1 MVADS
6 RQVIPDWS
14 SAKTC
19 PGKVIFRAE
28 KRNPAYVEPS
38 ATKGII
44 SYTERLMERIRNF
57 CIIAHVDHGKST
69 LADRMLQM
77 THTIADRDMT
87 AQVLDTMDLEREK
100 GVTIKASAVRMIYNA
115 KDGQD
120 YEFNLI
126 DTPGHVDFNYEVSRA
141 LYACEGAVLV
151 VDATQGIEAQ
161 TLANLYLALDANLV
175 IIPVINKIDLQ
186 SADVEGVKRDLKIL
200 LGVEDEE
207 IIPIS
212 AKTGFGVEEVLEA
225 IVAKIPA
232 PIRSED
238 KPLRALIFD
247 SHYDAYKG
255 VIAYVRVF
263 DGSLTANDKV
273 VMMATGTKIVPVEI
287 GIFSPNLLP
296 IDKLSAGDVGYIATG
311 LKTVSE
317 CRVGDTIT
325 NAAKPADAPLP
336 GYRKAK
342 PMVFAGVYPVEG
354 EDFPD
359 LKEALEKLQLND
371 ASLTFEPESSEAL
384 NFGFRCGFLGLFH
397 MEIIQ
402 ERIERE
408 YDLDVVFTAPSV
420 EYKVDLTDGSTIMI
434 DSPADLPD
442 EGRIK
447 EIYEPWMSLQIFSP
461 TEYYG
466 VIMEMVRKRRGIY
479 INQEYPAANRVQ
491 LNFEIPLSEI
501 IVDFFDLLKSN
512 THGYASMD
520 YQFLEY
526 RAGDL
531 VKLQILLNEEP
542 VDALTAIVHS
552 QDAYHK
558 GQALVSK
565 LKEIIPQQLFTIPIQ
580 AYAEGRVISRANVKA
595 LRKDVLAKCYGGD
608 ITRKKKLLEKQ
619 KRGKKRMKMVGS
631 VEIPQEAFMAIL
643 RLEN

>member
-1 MVADS
+1 MD
-6 RQVIPDWS
+6 
-14 SAKTC
+14 
-19 PGKVIFRAE
+19 
-28 KRNPAYVEPS
+28 
-38 ATKGII
+38 
-44 SYTERLMERIRNF
+44 RIRNF

-77 THTIADRDMT
+77 TNTIADRDMT
-87 AQVLDTMDLEREK
+87 AQILDSMDLEREK

-175 IIPVINKIDLQ
+175 IIPVINKVDLQ
-186 SADVEGVKRDLKIL
+186 SADVEGVKRDLKML
-200 LGVEDEE
+200 LGVEDDE
-207 IIPIS
+207 ILPIS
-212 AKTGFGVEEVLEA
+212 AKTGVGVDAVLEA
-225 IVAKIPA
+225 IAAKIPA
-232 PIRSED
+232 PTRSED
-238 KPLRALIFD
+238 KPLRALVFD
-247 SHYDAYKG
+247 SHYDSYKG

-263 DGSLTANDKV
+263 DGSLTANDKIA
-273 VMMATGTKIVPVEI
+273 MMATGTKIVPVEI

-296 IDKLSAGDVGYIATG
+296 IEKLSAGDVGYIATG

-325 NAAKPADAPLP
+325 NATKPADSPLP

-354 EDFPD
+354 EDYPD

-371 ASLTFEPESSEAL
+371 ASLTYEPESSEAL

-420 EYKVDLTDGSTIMI
+420 EYKVDLADGSSIII

-447 EIYEPWMSLQIFSP
+447 EIYEPWMSLEVFSP
-461 TEYYG
+461 TDYYG

-479 INQEYPAANRVQ
+479 VNQEYPAANRVQ

-512 THGYASMD
+512 TRGYASMD